1 MEVPTYVLKATPVKL
16 LPQDGIGSVVLR
28 DGNNLSMVSAEIG
41 DEDVNITEQEAI
53 ESYKGQVKKVIIN
66 AEEINM
72 DNMVESVTPLVM
84 AEVNLSGGAEQE
96 KTIAYNVTLQNTY
109 DGYEVVG
116 NYMSGIVD
124 DASLIYMSGN
134 WNKMEKVS
142 MRSKSVTVDFDSAY
156 SKVMGNATVQLA
168 STGISESKQI
178 TKSKLAFVLNDITG
192 YYEPTWVFDM
202 NDGSVCHVNC
212 LSGDV
217 NALE

>member
-1 MEVPTYVLKATPVKL
+1 MEAL
-16 LPQDGIGSVVLR
+16 
-28 DGNNLSMVSAEIG
+28 N
-41 DEDVNITEQEAI
+41 
-53 ESYKGQVKKVIIN
+53 KK
-66 AEEINM
+66 
-72 DNMVESVTPLVM
+72 
-84 AEVNLSGGAEQE
+84 